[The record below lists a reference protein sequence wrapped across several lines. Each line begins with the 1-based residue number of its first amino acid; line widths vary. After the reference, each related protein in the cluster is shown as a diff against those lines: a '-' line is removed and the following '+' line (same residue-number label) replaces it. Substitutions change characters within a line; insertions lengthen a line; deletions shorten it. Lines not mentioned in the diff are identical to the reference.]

1 MMLNRSK
8 VKYSNS
14 ISESDIGFFYSVFN
28 EVEAVDFSIENLK
41 KIYPDSRIYLVS
53 DGGVDFSYLESKYTN
68 LKTTL
73 EQDTMSKTFEI
84 NKNNFQALEYK
95 LVTVACVKALL
106 DRLAKAIQYLG
117 TDYVV
122 MLDPDTL
129 IRGKLSIPSGSKLL
143 GSRVNRGFPRN
154 FRKIMRNFPGGISIN
169 RWGATP
175 AIFEVKTF
183 LKGKE
188 NLLKNWHIFDEL
200 SKHFHA
206 LYAHDVIL
214 PVIFGLIGISEKFN
228 PDITECLRDKN
239 WRLNKKP
246 LVHQFREYYPKKY

>member
-1 MMLNRSK
+1 MLNRTK
-8 VKYSNS
+8 GLYPKL
-14 ISESDIGFFYSVFN
+14 IAESDIGFFYTVFN
-28 EVEAVDFSIENLK
+28 EVEAVNFSIGTLKEN
-41 KIYPDSRIYLVS
+41 YPNSRIYLVS
-53 DGGVDFSYLESKYTN
+53 DGGVDFSFLESKYTN
-68 LKTTL
+68 LKTML

-84 NKNNFQALEYK
+84 NKNNFQALEYQ
-95 LVTVACVKALL
+95 LVTEVCVKALL
-106 DRLAKAIQYLG
+106 DRLTKAIEHLG

-122 MLDPDTL
+122 MLDPDAL
-129 IRGKLSIPSGSKLL
+129 IRGKLSIPYGSKLL

-169 RWGATP
+169 HWGATP

-183 LKGKE
+183 LMGKE

-200 SKHFHA
+200 RRHFHA

-214 PVIFGLIGISEKFN
+214 PVIFGLIGIREEFN

-239 WRLNKKP
+239 WKFNNKP
-246 LVHQFREYYPKKY
+246 LVHQFRDYYPI